1 MTETTKQKVY
11 LLYDCDEWE
20 TYASMQVNQPIA
32 VAFSENELIPMLLRD
47 LKKDAKNFSEKNKTL
62 YKRLTKKDSDTEN
75 KEISEEIF
83 DAYNHSKVDYRSLI
97 ILEQGYK
104 TN

>member
-1 MTETTKQKVY
+1 MIETTKQKVY
-11 LLYDCDEWE
+11 LLYDCDQWE

-32 VAFSENELIPMLLRD
+32 VAFSQNELIPMLLRD

-62 YKRLTKKDSDTEN
+62 YKSLTKKGSDTEN

-83 DAYNHSKVDYRSLI
+83 NAYNRSKVDYRSLI

>member
-47 LKKDAKNFSEKNKTL
+47 LKENAKNFSEKNKTL
-62 YKRLTKKDSDTEN
+62 YKSLTKKGSNTEN
-75 KEISEEIF
+75 KEVSEEIF
-83 DAYNHSKVDYRSLI
+83 NAYNRSKVDYRSLI

>member
-11 LLYDCDEWE
+11 LLYNCDEWE
-20 TYASMQVNQPIA
+20 TYVSMQVNQPIA

-62 YKRLTKKDSDTEN
+62 YKSLKEKDFNAEN
-75 KEISEEIF
+75 KKVSDEIF
-83 DAYNHSKVDYRSLI
+83 DVYKHSGIDYRSLI

>member
-11 LLYDCDEWE
+11 LLYNCDEWE
-20 TYASMQVNQPIA
+20 TYVSMQINQPIA
-32 VAFSENELIPMLLRD
+32 VAFSKNKLIPILIRD
-47 LKKDAKNFSEKNKTL
+47 LKEESKDFSEKNKAL
-62 YKRLTKKDSDTEN
+62 YKSLKKKDFNAEN
-75 KEISEEIF
+75 KEVSKEIF
-83 DAYNHSKVDYRSLI
+83 DAYNHSKVDYKSLI

>member
-1 MTETTKQKVY
+1 MIETTKQKVY

-32 VAFSENELIPMLLRD
+32 VAFSENELIPMLIRD
-47 LKKDAKNFSEKNKTL
+47 LKEDTKNFSEKNKTL
-62 YKRLTKKDSDTEN
+62 YKSLTKKGSDTEN
-75 KEISEEIF
+75 KEVSEEIF
-83 DAYNHSKVDYRSLI
+83 NAYNRSKIDYRSLI

>member
-1 MTETTKQKVY
+1 MIETTKQKVY
-11 LLYDCDEWE
+11 LLYDCDQWE

-62 YKRLTKKDSDTEN
+62 YKRLTKKGSDTKN

-83 DAYNHSKVDYRSLI
+83 NAYNRSKVDYRSLI

>member
-20 TYASMQVNQPIA
+20 TYASMQANQPIA

-47 LKKDAKNFSEKNKTL
+47 LKK
-62 YKRLTKKDSDTEN
+62 RCKKLFR
-75 KEISEEIF
+75 K
-83 DAYNHSKVDYRSLI
+83 K
-97 ILEQGYK
+97 
-104 TN
+104 

>member
-1 MTETTKQKVY
+1 MTKTTEQKVY

-47 LKKDAKNFSEKNKTL
+47 LKEDAKNFSEKNKTL
-62 YKRLTKKDSDTEN
+62 YKSLTKKGSDTKN
-75 KEISEEIF
+75 KKISEKIF
-83 DAYNHSKVDYRSLI
+83 DAYNHSGVDYRSLI

>member
-11 LLYDCDEWE
+11 LLYDCNEWE

>member
-32 VAFSENELIPMLLRD
+32 VAFNENELIPMLICD
-47 LKKDAKNFSEKNKTL
+47 LKEEAKNFSEKNKVL
-62 YKRLTKKDSDTEN
+62 YKSLMEKNFDAEN
-75 KEISEEIF
+75 KDVSEEIF
-83 DAYNHSKVDYRSLI
+83 DAYNRSKVDYRSLI

>member
-1 MTETTKQKVY
+1 
-11 LLYDCDEWE
+11 
-20 TYASMQVNQPIA
+20 MQVNQPIV

-47 LKKDAKNFSEKNKTL
+47 LKEDAKNFSEKNKAL
-62 YKRLTKKDSDTEN
+62 YKSLTKKGLNAEN

-83 DAYNHSKVDYRSLI
+83 NVYNRSKVDYRSLI

>member
-1 MTETTKQKVY
+1 MTETTEQKAY

-32 VAFSENELIPMLLRD
+32 VAFSENELIPILLRD
-47 LKKDAKNFSEKNKTL
+47 LKEDAKNFSEKNKTL
-62 YKRLTKKDSDTEN
+62 YKSLTKKGSDTEN
-75 KEISEEIF
+75 KKISEEIF
-83 DAYNHSKVDYRSLI
+83 NAYNRSKVDYRSLI

>member
-1 MTETTKQKVY
+1 MIETTKQKVY

-20 TYASMQVNQPIA
+20 TYTSMQVNQPIA

-47 LKKDAKNFSEKNKTL
+47 LKEDAKKFSEKNKTL
-62 YKRLTKKDSDTEN
+62 YKSLTKKGSDTEN
-75 KEISEEIF
+75 KEVSEEIF
-83 DAYNHSKVDYRSLI
+83 NAYNHSKVDYRSLI

>member
-1 MTETTKQKVY
+1 MTETTEQKVY

-32 VAFSENELIPMLLRD
+32 VAFSKNELIPMLLRD
-47 LKKDAKNFSEKNKTL
+47 LKEDAKNFSEKNKTL
-62 YKRLTKKDSDTEN
+62 YKSLKKKDFNAEN
-75 KEISEEIF
+75 KEISEDIF

>member
-1 MTETTKQKVY
+1 MIETTKQKVY

-32 VAFSENELIPMLLRD
+32 VAFSENELIPMLICD
-47 LKKDAKNFSEKNKTL
+47 LKEDAKNFSEKNKTL
-62 YKRLTKKDSDTEN
+62 YKSLKKKDFDAKNKKVSD
-75 KEISEEIF
+75 EIF
-83 DAYNHSKVDYRSLI
+83 DAYNHSNVDYRSLI